1 MVDPDVRGLGRGAE
15 VSALSLDLI
24 AEQAQVSEKTVT
36 KEELEK
42 AVEALDEL

>member
-1 MVDPDVRGLGRGAE
+1 MN
-15 VSALSLDLI
+15 VSAGEEQLRDLI
-24 AEQAQVSEKTVT
+24 AEQAKVEEKTVT